1 MIGSR
6 GIVAVLLAAG
16 ALALV
21 SASAPAKPG
30 GEGRAVGK
38 VAMGEGVGPTVA
50 GPLSGYWV
58 GGTGRAETWAGLYHE
73 SDQRYTAFCIGH
85 LDKHTAPFAIAA
97 DKDGSVFFQIPTGK
111 GEARRVPVEKLLKLL
126 E

>member
-1 MIGSR
+1 M
-6 GIVAVLLAAG
+6 LLAAG

-21 SASAPAKPG
+21 SANAPAKPG
-30 GEGRAVGK
+30 VGEGRAVGK
-38 VAMGEGVGPTVA
+38 ITMDERGVGPTVA

-73 SDQRYTAFCIGH
+73 SDQRYTALVIGH
-85 LDKHTAPFAIAA
+85 LGNHAAPFAIAA
-97 DKDGSVFFQIPTGK
+97 DKDGNVFFQIPTGK
-111 GEARRVPVEKLLKLL
+111 GEAKRVPVERLLKLL